1 MFNIN
6 VLVVDDEVNMLSGM
20 QRVISRYTMNL
31 NEIDSPITFTV
42 KTVETAEAA
51 LEIMQRFE
59 PDILLL
65 DQNLPGMSGL
75 DLLSQITD
83 GDYSFLTI
91 MVTAYATLE
100 TAISSIKSGAF
111 DFLPKPFT
119 PKELRSAVSKAA
131 QKLIMERRVIQ
142 LQDEK
147 KKVRFQFISVL
158 GHELKAPL
166 NAIEGYLYMVKDR
179 VAGEEVVSYD
189 KMVDRC
195 QNRIGD
201 MKMLVADLLEM
212 TKIESGERKR
222 EFENID
228 ICAVAQESIETML
241 PDAQKRN
248 IVINTHYNSPIMMN
262 ADSEEI
268 QMILNNLISNA
279 VKYNKDDGTVD
290 ISISESHGTISIEV
304 KDSGI
309 GLSEDEAAK
318 LFKDFARIKKTETRN
333 IAGSGLGLSTIKKIA
348 QLYNGDITLKS
359 KPGEGSTFR
368 AELISQVL
376 DSEELKS

>member
-1 MFNIN
+1 MLNIN
-6 VLVVDDEVNMLSGM
+6 VLVVDDEVNMLTGM
-20 QRVISRYTMNL
+20 QRVISRYTMKI

-51 LEIMQRFE
+51 LEIMQRYE

-75 DLLSQITD
+75 DLLSMVTEAN
-83 GDYSFLTI
+83 YSFLTI

-131 QKLIMERRVIQ
+131 QKLIMERRVKQ

-166 NAIEGYLYMVKDR
+166 NAIDGYLYMVKDR

-189 KMVDRC
+189 KMIDRC

-201 MKMLVADLLEM
+201 MRKLVADLLEM
-212 TKIESGERKR
+212 TKIESGQRKR
-222 EFENID
+222 EFENLD
-228 ICAVAQESIETML
+228 VCAVAQESIETML

-248 IVINTHYNSPIMMN
+248 IVINTHYNAPVMMV
-262 ADSEEI
+262 ADIEEI

-290 ISISESHGTISIEV
+290 ISISDANGKISIEV

-309 GLSEDEAAK
+309 GLSQEESAK
-318 LFKDFARIKKTETRN
+318 LFKDFARIKKSETRN
-333 IAGSGLGLSTIKKIA
+333 IAGSGLGLSTISKVA
-348 QLYNGDITLKS
+348 QLYDGNITLKS

-368 AELISQVL
+368 AELVSVQI
-376 DSEELKS
+376 

>member
-6 VLVVDDEVNMLSGM
+6 VLVVDDEVNMLTGM
-20 QRVISRYTMNL
+20 QRVISRYTMKI

-51 LEIMQRFE
+51 LDIMQRYE

-75 DLLSQITD
+75 ELLSQITES
-83 GDYSFLTI
+83 DYSFLTI

-131 QKLIMERRVIQ
+131 QKLIMERRVKQ

-179 VAGEEVVSYD
+179 VAGEEIVSYD
-189 KMVDRC
+189 KMIDRC

-201 MKMLVADLLEM
+201 MKKLVADLLEM

-222 EFENID
+222 EFENLDVCD
-228 ICAVAQESIETML
+228 IAQESIETML

-248 IVINTHYNSPIMMN
+248 IVINTHYTAPIMMN

-279 VKYNKDDGTVD
+279 VKYNKENGTVD
-290 ISISESHGTISIEV
+290 ISISESEGKISIEV
-304 KDSGI
+304 IDSGI

-333 IAGSGLGLSTIKKIA
+333 IAGSGLGLSTIRKIA
-348 QLYNGDITLKS
+348 QLYDGDITLKS

-368 AELISQVL
+368 AELMSHKL
-376 DSEELKS
+376 D

>member
-6 VLVVDDEVNMLSGM
+6 VLVVDDEVNMLTGM
-20 QRVISRYTMNL
+20 QRVISRYTMKI

-51 LEIMQRFE
+51 LDIMQRYE

-75 DLLSQITD
+75 ELLSQITES
-83 GDYSFLTI
+83 DYSFLTI

-131 QKLIMERRVIQ
+131 QKLIMERRVKQ

-179 VAGEEVVSYD
+179 VSGEEIVSYD
-189 KMVDRC
+189 KMIDRC

-201 MKMLVADLLEM
+201 MKKLVADLLEM

-222 EFENID
+222 EFENLD
-228 ICAVAQESIETML
+228 VCAIAQESIETML

-248 IVINTHYNSPIMMN
+248 IAINKHYTAPIMMN

-290 ISISESHGTISIEV
+290 INISESDGKISIEV

-309 GLSEDEAAK
+309 GLSQEESAK

-333 IAGSGLGLSTIKKIA
+333 IAGSGLGLSTIQKIA
-348 QLYNGDITLKS
+348 QLYDGYITLKS

-368 AELISQVL
+368 AELMSHKL
-376 DSEELKS
+376 D

>member
-1 MFNIN
+1 
-6 VLVVDDEVNMLSGM
+6 
-20 QRVISRYTMNL
+20 RVISRYTMKI

-51 LEIMQRFE
+51 LDIMQRYE

-75 DLLSQITD
+75 ELLSQITES
-83 GDYSFLTI
+83 DYSFLTI

-131 QKLIMERRVIQ
+131 QKLIMERRVKQ

-179 VAGEEVVSYD
+179 VAGEEIVSYD
-189 KMVDRC
+189 KMIDRC

-201 MKMLVADLLEM
+201 MKKLVADLLEM
-212 TKIESGERKR
+212 TKIESGERNR

-248 IVINTHYNSPIMMN
+248 IIINTHYTAPIMMN

-279 VKYNKDDGTVD
+279 VKYNKENGTVD
-290 ISISESHGTISIEV
+290 ISISESEGKISIEV
-304 KDSGI
+304 IDSGI

-333 IAGSGLGLSTIKKIA
+333 IAGSGLGLSTIRKIA
-348 QLYNGDITLKS
+348 QLYDGDITLKS

-368 AELISQVL
+368 AELMSHKL
-376 DSEELKS
+376 D